1 MIENQRGDAEKDK
14 LIEEDKPTEINET
27 IRQDNGNV

>member
-1 MIENQRGDAEKDK
+1 MIENQRGDAEKDE
-14 LIEEDKPTEINET
+14 LIEEDKRTEINEI